1 VDEATMTYEVVVGM
15 DGSDG
20 ARAALS
26 WALGE
31 ARLRNRAVR
40 LITVWPE
47 DEPRHTH
54 DSGIGPPSIADFE
67 QDVRARMHA
76 EAAQVAAAA
85 GCDTVPFHAEVRYG
99 QPAQQLVDAA
109 GPDGLLV
116 VGSRGRGS
124 LRAALLGS
132 VSQQCVQY
140 ARGPVVVVRDDES
153 THDAV
158 LWQEAASRVLVGVD
172 GSAGSAAA
180 VRFALVDAR
189 LRGGELHL
197 VHAWID
203 TVSGYGGAP
212 WAVPTTTRREEAD
225 DVLREAMQSAW
236 GDGSPGVQ
244 VRAETIEGVDWDVLT
259 EVAEAADLLVVG
271 SRGRTGWS
279 SLLLGSVGLRC
290 ITYAPCPVAV
300 VRPPSAEG

>member
-1 VDEATMTYEVVVGM
+1 MDESTTTYEVVVGM

-20 ARAALS
+20 ARTALR

-31 ARLRNRAVR
+31 ARLRNGAVR
-40 LITVWPE
+40 LVTVWHKDGPAHVHGT
-47 DEPRHTH
+47 R
-54 DSGIGPPSIADFE
+54 IGPPEVAEFE
-67 QDVRARMHA
+67 QDVRARMLA
-76 EAAQVAAAA
+76 DATRVAAAA
-85 GCDTVPFHAEVRYG
+85 GRDGVPLHAEVRYG
-99 QPAQQLVDAA
+99 QPAQELVDVA
-109 GPDGLLV
+109 GTEGLLV

-124 LRAALLGS
+124 LRSAVLGS

-140 ARGPVVVVRDDES
+140 ARGPVVVVRDDEY
-153 THDAV
+153 THGAV

-172 GSAGSAAA
+172 GSAGSVAAI
-180 VRFALVDAR
+180 RFALAEAR

-203 TVSGYGGAP
+203 TVSGYGGPP
-212 WAVPTTTRREEAD
+212 WAVPATTLREEAD
-225 DVLREAMQSAW
+225 TVLREAMQSAW
-236 GDGSPGVQ
+236 RDGSPGVQ

-279 SLLLGSVGLRC
+279 SLLLGSVSLRC
-290 ITYAPCPVAV
+290 VAHSPCPVAV
-300 VRPPSAEG
+300 VRPPRREG